1 MTGVT
6 SRLDYPG
13 LMRVLVAG
21 ATGVLGR
28 PLMRVL
34 RDAGHDVAGFSR
46 RAHGEGVHATD
57 ALDAAAVNAVV
68 ADFRPDAV
76 VNALTAIPPRI
87 DPRHIDR
94 DFALT
99 NRLRSEGTRNLIAAA
114 PEARH
119 LGQSIAF
126 IYDPA
131 PGLATEEDPLWR
143 KPPKAFGPAL
153 AAVLELER
161 STREAGGVV
170 LRLGQLHGPGTAF
183 DAGGSFHAGVGA
195 RKIPVVGGGTA
206 VFSFLHTDDAATAF
220 AAALE
225 AEAGTTF
232 NVVEDRSLTVAQ
244 WLPDYARELGAKPPR
259 RVPLWLGRLVGGAY
273 GAAFFTRLRGASNA
287 RARDALGWAPRH
299 AFLERRGA

>member
-1 MTGVT
+1 M
-6 SRLDYPG
+6 
-13 LMRVLVAG
+13 LVAG

-34 RDAGHDVAGFSR
+34 REAGHEVAGFSR
-46 RAHGEGVHATD
+46 SGRGEGVQAAD
-57 ALDAAAVNAVV
+57 ALDADAVNAVV
-68 ADFRPDAV
+68 SGFRPDAV
-76 VNALTAIPPRI
+76 VNALTAIPARI

-131 PGLATEEDPLWR
+131 PGLADEDDRLWAD
-143 KPPKAFGPAL
+143 PPKAFGPAM
-153 AAVLELER
+153 AAVLDLER
-161 STREAGGVV
+161 LTRESGGVV
-170 LRLGQLHGPGTAF
+170 LRLGQLHGEGTAF
-183 DAGGSFHAGVGA
+183 DDGGSFHVGVGA
-195 RKIPVVGGGTA
+195 RKIPLVGGGTA

-220 AAALE
+220 AAALG
-225 AEAGTTF
+225 AEGGTTF
-232 NVVEDRSLTVAQ
+232 NVVEDRARTVAE
-244 WLPDYARELGAKPPR
+244 WLPAYARELGAKPPR

-287 RARDALGWAPRH
+287 RARDVLGWAPRH
-299 AFLERRGA
+299 AFLEQSGT